1 MMLGTALATI
11 HRREG
16 GKILAVLIRHFRDFD
31 RAEEA
36 LQIAY
41 EKALTRWR
49 VDGLP
54 DNPAAWLT
62 TVAKRHALDELRRDA
77 KTVINSEDVIN
88 ALRANEF
95 DLGGDEAKRLSNIA
109 DDQLR
114 LIFTCCHPALAASA
128 QAALALRTL
137 CGLSTREIARA
148 FVEPE
153 ATTAQKIVRA
163 KRKIAD
169 AKIPYEIPAAEA
181 LPERVG
187 VVLAVIYLVFNEGY
201 AATTDDALIRRE
213 LCTEAIRLGQLIVEL
228 MPDQAEALGLLALMR
243 LHDARRD
250 ARTDAEGVLIPLEEQ
265 DRARWHHAAI
275 AEATAQLD
283 RALLLRQPGPY
294 QIQAASA
301 ALHATASSPSETD
314 WMQISFLYGALMRHM
329 PTPVVELN
337 AAAAFAMSAGI
348 EKGLTWIDRIEARGE
363 LTEYHLLHAAR
374 ADLLRRAER
383 FAESADAYKNAI
395 SRATNVAEIAYLQ
408 RRLRDVNGEVSKAS
422 KINERKN

>member
-1 MMLGTALATI
+1 MILGTALSTI

-31 RAEEA
+31 LAEEA

-77 KTVINSEDVIN
+77 KTVINSEDVID
-88 ALRANEF
+88 ALPANEF
-95 DLGGDEAKRLSNIA
+95 DPGGDEAIQQSNIA

-114 LIFTCCHPALAASA
+114 LIFTCCHPALAPSA

-169 AKIPYEIPAAEA
+169 AKIPYEIPTADA

-201 AATTDDALIRRE
+201 SATTNDALIRRE

-250 ARTDAEGVLIPLEEQ
+250 ARTDAEGALIPLEEQ
-265 DRARWHHAAI
+265 DRARWHHATI
-275 AEATAQLD
+275 ADTVALLD

-294 QIQAASA
+294 QIQAAIA
-301 ALHATASSPSETD
+301 ALHATASKPSVTD
-314 WMQISFLYGALMRHM
+314 WMQISFLYGALMRHV

-337 AAAAFAMSAGI
+337 AAVAFAMSAGI
-348 EKGLTWIDRIEARGE
+348 DKGLAWIDRIEARGE

-383 FAESADAYKNAI
+383 FIESADAYKNAI
-395 SRATNVAEIAYLQ
+395 SRATNVAEIAYLN
-408 RRLRDVNGEVSKAS
+408 RRLNEVSNKV
-422 KINERKN
+422 

>member
-1 MMLGTALATI
+1 MILGTVLATI

-95 DLGGDEAKRLSNIA
+95 DLCGDEAKQLSNIA

-187 VVLAVIYLVFNEGY
+187 VVLAVIYLVFNEG
-201 AATTDDALIRRE
+201 
-213 LCTEAIRLGQLIVEL
+213 
-228 MPDQAEALGLLALMR
+228 
-243 LHDARRD
+243 
-250 ARTDAEGVLIPLEEQ
+250 
-265 DRARWHHAAI
+265 
-275 AEATAQLD
+275 
-283 RALLLRQPGPY
+283 
-294 QIQAASA
+294 
-301 ALHATASSPSETD
+301 
-314 WMQISFLYGALMRHM
+314 
-329 PTPVVELN
+329 
-337 AAAAFAMSAGI
+337 
-348 EKGLTWIDRIEARGE
+348 
-363 LTEYHLLHAAR
+363 
-374 ADLLRRAER
+374 
-383 FAESADAYKNAI
+383 
-395 SRATNVAEIAYLQ
+395 
-408 RRLRDVNGEVSKAS
+408 
-422 KINERKN
+422 

>member
-1 MMLGTALATI
+1 MILGAALTNI

-41 EKALTRWR
+41 EKALLRWR

-62 TVAKRHALDELRRDA
+62 TVAKRQAVDELRRDS

-88 ALRANEF
+88 ALHANEF
-95 DLGGDEAKRLSNIA
+95 DPGGDEDIQRSNIA

-114 LIFTCCHPALAASA
+114 LIFTCCHPALAPSA
-128 QAALALRTL
+128 QAALALRAL

-169 AKIPYEIPAAEA
+169 AKIPYEIPAADA
-181 LPERVG
+181 LPGRVG

-201 AATTDDALIRRE
+201 SATTNDALIRRE
-213 LCTEAIRLGQLIVEL
+213 LCTEAIRLGQLMVEL
-228 MPDQAEALGLLALMR
+228 MPNQAEALGLLALMR
-243 LHDARRD
+243 MHDARRD
-250 ARTDAEGVLIPLEEQ
+250 ARTDADDALIPLEEQ
-265 DRARWHHAAI
+265 DRARWHHTTI
-275 AEATAQLD
+275 AEAATLLD

-294 QIQAASA
+294 QIQAAIA
-301 ALHATASSPSETD
+301 ALHATAREASETD

-337 AAAAFAMSAGI
+337 AAVAFAMSAGI
-348 EKGLTWIDRIEARGE
+348 DKGLAWIDRIEAQGE
-363 LTEYHLLHAAR
+363 LAEYHLLHAAR
-374 ADLLRRAER
+374 ADLLRRAGR
-383 FAESADAYKNAI
+383 FGESAQAYKNAI
-395 SRATNVAEIAYLQ
+395 ARATNVAEIAYLK
-408 RRLRDVNGEVSKAS
+408 RRLNEVSKV
-422 KINERKN
+422 N

>member
-1 MMLGTALATI
+1 MMLGTALSTI

-49 VDGLP
+49 EDGLP

-62 TVAKRHALDELRRDA
+62 TVAKRNALDELRRDA
-77 KTVINSEDVIN
+77 KTVINSEDVIE
-88 ALRANEF
+88 ALPANEF
-95 DLGGDEAKRLSNIA
+95 DPCGDETTQQSNIA

-114 LIFTCCHPALAASA
+114 LIFTCCHPALAPSA

-169 AKIPYEIPAAEA
+169 AKIPYEIPAADA
-181 LPERVG
+181 LPERVA

-201 AATTDDALIRRE
+201 SATANDALIRRE

-243 LHDARRD
+243 MHDARRD
-250 ARTDAEGVLIPLEEQ
+250 ARTDAEGALIPLEEQ

-275 AEATAQLD
+275 AEAVALLD

-294 QIQAASA
+294 QIQAAIA
-301 ALHATASSPSETD
+301 ALHATAREPSETD
-314 WMQISFLYGALMRHM
+314 WTQISFLYGALMRHM

-348 EKGLTWIDRIEARGE
+348 DKGLAWINRIEARGE

-374 ADLLRRAER
+374 ADLLRRAGR
-383 FAESADAYKNAI
+383 FTESADAYKNAI
-395 SRATNVAEIAYLQ
+395 ARATNIAEIAYLK
-408 RRLRDVNGEVSKAS
+408 RRLNEVTN
-422 KINERKN
+422 KI

>member
-1 MMLGTALATI
+1 MKLGIALNAI

-31 RAEEA
+31 RAEES

-62 TVAKRHALDELRRDA
+62 TVAKRHALDQLRRDA
-77 KTVINSEDVIN
+77 KTVINSNDVIDQ
-88 ALRANEF
+88 LTANEF
-95 DLGGDEAKRLSNIA
+95 DADDNELIQQSKIA

-114 LIFTCCHPALAASA
+114 LIFTCCHPALAPSA

-169 AKIPYEIPAAEA
+169 AKIPYEIPAADDLSA
-181 LPERVG
+181 RVN

-201 AATTDDALIRRE
+201 SATANDALVRRE
-213 LCTEAIRLGQLIVEL
+213 LCTEAIRLGTLVVEL
-228 MPDQAEALGLLALMR
+228 MPSQAEALGLLALMR

-250 ARTDAEGVLIPLEEQ
+250 ARTDADGALIPLEEQ
-265 DRARWHHAAI
+265 DRTRWHHATI
-275 AEATAQLD
+275 AEATALLD
-283 RALLLRQPGPY
+283 RTLLLRQPGAY
-294 QIQAASA
+294 QIQAAIA
-301 ALHATASSPSETD
+301 ALHATAVKPSETD
-314 WMQISFLYGALMRHM
+314 WMQISFLYGTLLRHM

-337 AAAAFAMSAGI
+337 AAVAFAMSAGTD
-348 EKGLTWIDRIEARGE
+348 KGLAWIDRIAARGE
-363 LTEYHLLHAAR
+363 LAEYHLLHAAR
-374 ADLLRRAER
+374 ADLLRRAEQ

-395 SRATNVAEIAYLQ
+395 TRATNVAEISYLK
-408 RRLRDVNGEVSKAS
+408 RRLREVISEVNKKV
-422 KINERKN
+422 